1 MKQFQSEK
9 RKKGLFKHAQFLAL
23 LTFLLISSQ
32 NLLAQVL
39 DKKINLP
46 VGTSTGLKVVAAI
59 KEQIPTVRFTF
70 DEAVSTKLA
79 GEVKITKAQLTV
91 IESLDLLKSTFGVSF
106 KNTDNYIILS
116 LQEVPKSPNGPAG
129 QEKGNGT
136 LKGRIVE
143 FETSQP
149 LPGAS
154 VYIVELK
161 RGIQSDEHG
170 YYRFTGLPSGK
181 YTLQVSFV
189 AFTTENV
196 NININA
202 DREATYDVKLQGSNT
217 LGEVVVTA
225 VGKTRRPVAHA
236 SERQVLQ
243 EIKQAQSVVS
253 GISSQEISR
262 SADRNVADV
271 VKRISGV
278 SVKDD
283 KFIIVRGMNERYNL
297 TYLNGNIAPSTEQY
311 SRAFALDLLPTR
323 VIDRIM
329 VYKSPAP
336 DLMADMT
343 GGAVK
348 IYTKD
353 AKNVKHFDLEF
364 QTGFLQN
371 TTFNKNFLTYQGG
384 KFDFLGFDDG
394 TRRLPSSVPGYGD
407 FTRAAISQKEYVKS
421 FSNMLTYGKKTALP
435 PMQLTA
441 NYYNSFKIAGR
452 SLSML
457 SSLSYKNES
466 RKQRVER
473 MTGNITTER
482 SVDEGT
488 LLKNKGI
495 DEQNTENSQLTLLQ
509 NFTYHWGDS
518 TKIYFKNF
526 VLQQGQ
532 NSTILKNRE
541 GNLYYNTDD
550 AGWWSTG
557 VKKRDIILSYNQ
569 RFLYSGNLGG
579 NTSLGSKGR
588 QKLDWNLGYTYS
600 NLTTPDQRVIHLQE
614 KNDRENMVVIGDA
627 GQNWVP
633 VWRDQDFVEFMG
645 NTLEQGMI
653 SRVWI
658 KNKESLYNGSFDYS
672 FKWKPWVTLKAGIY
686 QQWKERKVFRRVFTV
701 NEGDLNSVGQ
711 PVNPNDPAIGK
722 NPDMDM
728 NIVIWRQQDLGRLWS
743 DSYLRDD
750 GTGLK
755 VYDRT
760 KGGDAYTATEQN
772 NSGYIALSVLPFG
785 DKLDIY
791 GGVRVEHNRQK
802 VAGAL
807 GVLLDLS
814 GGVNTP
820 VLADLKSTEIL
831 PSLNIGYRPSQS
843 YVVRL
848 GYGKTVNRP
857 EFRELSP
864 YQELDYI
871 ENQRV
876 QGNSKLQIARIN
888 NYDLRFE
895 WYPKESGGGNE
906 SFSIGGFYK
915 KIERPIERVIVKET
929 ADNGASNIQYT
940 NADKAD
946 VYGIEL
952 DFRKYFDFIPGTF
965 FRNLSFI
972 GNASYIYSQ
981 AERTP
986 INSDGSYR
994 PDDPPIKRQLQGQSP
1009 YTINGGLY
1017 YENAGSGT
1025 KLGIILNQTGPRIY
1039 AAAIGRKASHTGN
1052 YADLGT
1058 QPSLI
1063 ELTRRQLDIS
1073 ATQRIGKGLQL
1084 KASVQNL
1091 LNNPVRLAEDANF
1104 TYKYEKVQYHPSTT
1118 GRNSYIS
1125 GDVLASDY
1133 RPGRYFIITF
1143 TYSL

>member
-1 MKQFQSEK
+1 M
-9 RKKGLFKHAQFLAL
+9 
-23 LTFLLISSQ
+23 LLILSGFLSLTAGAQDFQ
-32 NLLAQVL
+32 NGKV
-39 DKKINLP
+39 NLE
-46 VGTSTGLKVVAAI
+46 LKGVSL
-59 KEQIPTVRFTF
+59 KEAFANIQKQSGVRFIY
-70 DEAVSTKLA
+70 DQDIKKYDAL
-79 GEVKITKAQLTV
+79 KITQSAKDITVKKAVEL
-91 IESLDLLKSTFGVSF
+91 ILKST
-106 KNTDNYIILS
+106 NLQYIPEGSHVMIS
-116 LQEVPKSPNGPAG
+116 EKPTVKKPASPNVSAG
-129 QEKGNGT
+129 QGQGT
-136 LKGRIVE
+136 GGLKGRIVE

-154 VYIVELK
+154 VYIVELNK
-161 RGIQSDEHG
+161 ATVSDSSG
-170 YYRFTGLPSGK
+170 YYRFTGVRAGK
-181 YTLQVSFV
+181 YALKVSFV
-189 AFTTENV
+189 SYTTSNQPVEVRANRDEV
-196 NININA
+196 
-202 DREATYDVKLQGSNT
+202 YDIKMQGNNQ

-225 VGKTRRPVAHA
+225 TGKTRRPVAHA
-236 SERQVLQ
+236 SEKQVLQ

-262 SADRNVADV
+262 SADRNVAEV

-278 SVKDD
+278 TVKDD

-323 VIDRIM
+323 IIDRIM

-353 AKNVKHFDLEF
+353 ARNVKHFDIEL

-394 TRRLPSSVPGYGD
+394 TRKLPSSVPGYGD

-421 FSNMLTYGKKTALP
+421 FSNILTYGKKTALP

-441 NYYNSFKIAGR
+441 NYYNSFKIGGR

-482 SVDEGT
+482 SVDEGS

-495 DEQNTENSQLTLLQ
+495 DDQNTENSQLSLLQ

-518 TKIYFKNF
+518 TNIYFKNF

-532 NSTILKNRE
+532 NSTILNNRQT
-541 GNLYYNTDD
+541 NLYYDTHN
-550 AGWWSTG
+550 GWWETG
-557 VKKRDIILSYNQ
+557 LNKRNIILSYNQ

-600 NLTTPDQRVIHLQE
+600 NLTTPDQRVIHLQR

-633 VWRDQDFVEFMG
+633 IWRDQDFVEFMG
-645 NTLEQGMI
+645 NALEQGMI

-658 KNKESLYNGSFDYS
+658 KNTEALYNGSIDYS
-672 FKWKPWVTLKAGIY
+672 YKWKSWATLKAGSY

-711 PVNPNDPAIGK
+711 PVNPNTPIIGR

-728 NIVIWRQQDLGRLWS
+728 NLVIWRQQDLGQLWS
-743 DSYLRDD
+743 DTYLRDD
-750 GTGLK
+750 GTALK

-772 NSGYIALSVLPFG
+772 NSGYLAISLLPFG

-807 GVLLDLS
+807 GVAGDIP

-895 WYPKESGGGNE
+895 WYPKENGGGNE
-906 SFSIGGFYK
+906 SFSLGGFYK
-915 KIERPIERVIVKET
+915 KIEHPIERVIVKET

-952 DFRKYFDFIPGTF
+952 DFRKYFGFIPGTF

-986 INSDGSYR
+986 VSSDGTRSA
-994 PDDPPIKRQLQGQSP
+994 DDPLIKRQLQGQSP
-1009 YTINGGLY
+1009 YTVNGGLY

-1039 AAAIGRKASHTGN
+1039 AAAIGRKASYTGN
-1052 YADLGT
+1052 YPDLGT

-1084 KASVQNL
+1084 KLGIQNV
-1091 LNNPVRLAEDANF
+1091 LNDAVRLAEDANF
-1104 TYKYEKVQYHPSTT
+1104 TYKYEKAQYISSPT
-1118 GRNSYIS
+1118 GGTNSYVT
-1125 GDVLASDY
+1125 GDLLASY
-1133 RPGRYFIITF
+1133 YKPGRYFIITF